1 MHIAFSIR
9 IFFVED
15 AMIVQQLLQKSQTKI
30 RKNGLSNAIHQLL
43 LKTVNAFML
52 FKILRGVTLQKV
64 DSKFLD
70 YPSNFKPMFLSE
82 QMMRHYARDPVN
94 EMPESFIEESL
105 AKGDQCFGIF
115 DGAVLASYGWYSRQ
129 PTHIDPPELFLH
141 FDSSFVYMYKG
152 FTHHDYRGQ
161 RLHAIGMNLA
171 LKHYL
176 EEGHKGLV
184 SYVESSNFD
193 SLKSIYRLGY
203 MNVGSIYLIRLFGRY
218 RSFTSKGCEPYDL
231 ALKGL
236 V

>member
-1 MHIAFSIR
+1 
-9 IFFVED
+9 
-15 AMIVQQLLQKSQTKI
+15 MIVQELLQKGQTKI
-30 RKNGLSNAIHQLL
+30 RQKGIANSAHQMM
-43 LKTVNAFML
+43 LKAVNNFML

-64 DSKFLD
+64 EDKFLD
-70 YPSNFKPMFLSE
+70 YPSHFKPMFLSE
-82 QMMRHYARDPVN
+82 QMLRHYSRDPGN

-115 DGAVLASYGWYSRQ
+115 DGGVLASYGWYSQQ

-141 FDSSFVYMYKG
+141 FNPSFVYMYKG

-176 EEGHKGLV
+176 EKGYKGLV

-203 MNVGSIYLIRLFGRY
+203 VNVGSIYLFRLFGRY
-218 RSFTSKGCEPYDL
+218 QSFASSGCDPFEL
-231 ALKGL
+231 ALKTL

>member
-1 MHIAFSIR
+1 
-9 IFFVED
+9 
-15 AMIVQQLLQKSQTKI
+15 MIVQQLLEKSQTKI
-30 RKNGLSNAIHQLL
+30 RKIGLSSASRQLF

-64 DSKFLD
+64 DPAFLD
-70 YPSNFKPMFLSE
+70 YPSHFKPMFLSE

-115 DGAVLASYGWYSRQ
+115 DGAVLASYGWYSRK

-141 FDSSFVYMYKG
+141 FSPSYIYMYKG

-171 LKHYL
+171 LRHYL
-176 EEGHKGLV
+176 EKGYKGLV

-203 MNVGSIYLIRLFGRY
+203 LNVGSIYLIRLFGNY
-218 RSFTSKGCEPYDL
+218 QSFASKGCEAFEL
-231 ALKGL
+231 ALKTL

>member
-1 MHIAFSIR
+1 M
-9 IFFVED
+9 
-15 AMIVQQLLQKSQTKI
+15 
-30 RKNGLSNAIHQLL
+30 
-43 LKTVNAFML
+43 
-52 FKILRGVTLQKV
+52 RGVTLQKV
-64 DSKFLD
+64 DPKFLD
-70 YPSNFKPMFLSE
+70 YPSHFKPMFLSE
-82 QMMRHYARDPVN
+82 QMLRHYGSDPVN
-94 EMPESFIEESL
+94 EIPESFIDETM

-141 FDSSFVYMYKG
+141 FSPAFVYMYKG

-171 LKHYL
+171 LKHFL
-176 EEGHKGLV
+176 EQGSKGLV

-218 RSFTSKGCEPYDL
+218 QSFTSRGCEPFNL
-231 ALKGL
+231 ELKTL
-236 V
+236 I